1 MTKNHTTITT
11 LGIALPFAVREAR
24 MHGNDAFAVCSA
36 LCREAYGI
44 FISFPF
50 YFVLFNTYIYFFN

>member
-24 MHGNDAFAVCSA
+24 MHGNDAFAVWSA
-36 LCREAYGI
+36 LCRATYGI

-50 YFVLFNTYIYFFN
+50 YFFI